1 MADKMSV
8 PPSDG
13 HLSAADK
20 AVIKDEKAAQIRDG
34 MIPVN
39 EAARMQR
46 DRMLAVVED
55 AYLYAS
61 KANCPTDQAT
71 KRVFWQRMK
80 DSVWTD
86 ING

>member
-8 PPSDG
+8 PPSDD

-20 AVIKDEKAAQIRDG
+20 VVIADEKASQLRHQ
-34 MIPVN
+34 PVN
-39 EAARMQR
+39 EAA
-46 DRMLAVVED
+46 LAERNRALGVIED

-61 KANCPTDQAT
+61 KANCTTDQAT

-80 DSVWTD
+80 DAVWVD